1 MERLQEGNVKRREER
16 PEKNCLIK
24 TKVKCKMFRMSCG
37 DSYDYNVYGA
47 EVKLKRKTRDDLKQR
62 NICTNIDSV
71 IRLRQLPQC

>member
-47 EVKLKRKTRDDLKQR
+47 EVKLKRKKKKKKKVR
-62 NICTNIDSV
+62 
-71 IRLRQLPQC
+71 